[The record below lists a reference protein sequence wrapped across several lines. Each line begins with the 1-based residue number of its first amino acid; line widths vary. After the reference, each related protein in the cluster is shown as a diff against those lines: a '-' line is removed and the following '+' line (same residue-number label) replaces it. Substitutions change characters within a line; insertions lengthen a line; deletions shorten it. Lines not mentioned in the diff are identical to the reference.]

1 MCVYQKCPTRFR
13 YDGGG
18 GGGSRMLNHRLIL
31 SRTIQIKILV
41 SLCASIKNVLFA
53 TGTIG
58 QGIGIVWGD
67 FL

>member
-1 MCVYQKCPTRFR
+1 MSIRNVLLATGTT
-13 YDGGG
+13 GGG